1 MLEKNKV
8 VAVLQCKF
16 TLLLFSDS
24 AATNFSVSVL
34 SLSGW
39 FSIPLCPKIS
49 HSEIIEQD
57 IINLYRSSCRVPI
70 ILVRF

>member
-1 MLEKNKV
+1 M

-24 AATNFSVSVL
+24 AARNVSVSVL

-39 FSIPLCPKIS
+39 FSIPLYPKIS
-49 HSEIIEQD
+49 HSETIEQG